1 MRKGGTKQKWKNENV
16 KHRRESMSKGKKLEN
31 SYKKTKKIKSNK
43 AEKDLK
49 PIFIL

>member
-1 MRKGGTKQKWKNENV
+1 MRKWGTKQKWKNENV
-16 KHRRESMSKGKKLEN
+16 KHRGESMSKAKKLEN
-31 SYKKTKKIKSNK
+31 SYKKKKISSNK